1 MSTASVTVEGTELQA
16 RLDALLRSHAPSFWR
31 ERDLADD
38 LRLDDYGIGFD
49 SVGLVELISAC
60 ERELG
65 LKLPPDLFLDDG
77 LTVGAFRALLAAA
90 PPAGQAR

>member
-1 MSTASVTVEGTELQA
+1 MSTASLTVEGTEIQA

-31 ERDLADD
+31 ERELTDD
-38 LRLDDYGIGFD
+38 LRLDDYGIGID

-65 LKLPPDLFLDDG
+65 LKLPADLFLDDA

-90 PPAGQAR
+90 PAAGRPR